1 MIFTSFSKKTTNTL
15 PITYP
20 NSLPKTSNIQ
30 LGSMF
35 NINAQ
40 PFCSSCPNRNRRQI
54 QIIEN
59 K

>member
-1 MIFTSFSKKTTNTL
+1 MIFTSFSK
-15 PITYP
+15 ITSPTQP
-20 NSLPKTSNIQ
+20 NSLPTIKLVNIKSF
-30 LGSMF
+30 GSMF
-35 NINAQ
+35 NINTQ